1 MSEEVR
7 TPPSL
12 PAVHELIQSCQR
24 QADLKDLRPEVVKRL
39 ARRFVETWRARAAEA
54 PASVDRIALVEQ
66 FPDYVR
72 QRLGPAY
79 RPVVNATGVVL
90 HTNLGRAPLP
100 PEVVRRFQ
108 EILTGYLNLEYDL
121 ATGHRGHREKP
132 LAEKLRWLLDVEDA
146 VIVNNNA
153 AAVLLILTALAR
165 GREVLVSRGE
175 LIEIGG
181 KFRLPEVFAQ
191 SGAILVEV
199 GTTNRTRLTDYIQAV
214 TDRTVAVL
222 RTHPSNYR
230 IVGFTERPDLA
241 DLVRWTRERGLY
253 LWEDLGSGMM
263 DVPELRRRLP
273 DEPTVQE
280 TVRAGCDLVCFSGDK
295 ILGGPQGG
303 IIVGR
308 HALCESLR
316 KHPLYRALRVDKMTL
331 LALDVILDFHLRT
344 TVHERLPAIRMV
356 ATSVERLRAR
366 ARRLR
371 TLLLQALGPV
381 ESLTVEVVPDTA
393 YAGGG
398 LAPVAEVPSVAVA
411 IRSPTAHRWAGALRN
426 GDPPVIARVE
436 EGRLVC
442 NVHTVEPHQIPV
454 LARRLAEAIRGSE
467 AVRQ

>member
-1 MSEEVR
+1 MADEVR
-7 TPPSL
+7 TSPSL
-12 PAVHELIQSCQR
+12 PAVHELIQACQR
-24 QADLKDLRPEVVKRL
+24 QPDLRDLRPEVVKRL
-39 ARRFVETWRARAAEA
+39 ARRFVEDWRVRASEA
-54 PASVDRIALVEQ
+54 PASVERAALVEQ

-72 QRLGPAY
+72 RRLGPAY
-79 RPVVNATGVVL
+79 RPVINATGVIL

-108 EILTGYLNLEYDL
+108 AVLTGYLNLEYDL
-121 ATGHRGHREKP
+121 TTGHRGHREKP
-132 LAEKLRWLLDVEDA
+132 LVEKLRWLLDVEDA

-191 SGAILVEV
+191 SGAVLVEV
-199 GTTNRTRLTDYIQAV
+199 GTTNRTRLTDYIQAA

-230 IVGFTERPDLA
+230 IVGFTERPELA
-241 DLVRWTRERGLY
+241 DLVRWTRERGLH

-280 TVRAGCDLVCFSGDK
+280 AVRAGCDLVCFSGDK
-295 ILGGPQGG
+295 IFGGPQAG
-303 IIVGR
+303 IVVGR
-308 HALCESLR
+308 HALCEALR
-316 KHPLYRALRVDKMTL
+316 RHPLYRALRVDKMTL
-331 LALDVILDFHLRT
+331 LALDVVLDLHLRT
-344 TVHERLPAIRMV
+344 TVHERLPAVRMV
-356 ATSVERLRAR
+356 TLPVERLRAR

-371 TLLLQALGPV
+371 ALLLRALGPG
-381 ESLTVEVVPDTA
+381 EGRTVEVIPDTA

-398 LAPVAEVPSVAVA
+398 LAPVAEIPSVAVA
-411 IRSPTAHRWAGALRN
+411 IRSPAAHRWAEALRQA
-426 GDPPVIARVE
+426 DPPVIARVE
-436 EGRLVC
+436 EGRLIC
-442 NVHTVEPHQIPV
+442 NVHTVEVRQIPV
-454 LARRLAEAIRGSE
+454 LARILADTIGRFP
-467 AVRQ
+467 